1 MGKKLFYGLI
11 GGGLLWGSQVNS
23 ALQWLS
29 FREVSKAIS
38 QLPGWQLTNGKL
50 RKNYQ
55 FKDFVHAFSFMTRY
69 NQVTIELVTYDVGGI
84 RNLDIEL
91 AQKIDRL
98 YE

>member
-1 MGKKLFYGLI
+1 
-11 GGGLLWGSQVNS
+11 
-23 ALQWLS
+23 
-29 FREVSKAIS
+29 
-38 QLPGWQLTNGKL
+38 
-50 RKNYQ
+50 
-55 FKDFVHAFSFMTRY
+55 MTRY